1 MYFGI
6 TPSGI
11 SYVTSK
17 ATAALPVSGWS
28 RQRDRVVSCAS
39 DRIPMPN
46 VKRTAATATRI
57 DTSSESRVE
66 CGRHRNG
73 SAALPQLNNGAR
85 TLQEVHRAA

>member
-1 MYFGI
+1 MPGEIPSCQCWVTNGAKDPLATMYFGI

-39 DRIPMPN
+39 D
-46 VKRTAATATRI
+46 
-57 DTSSESRVE
+57 
-66 CGRHRNG
+66 
-73 SAALPQLNNGAR
+73 
-85 TLQEVHRAA
+85 